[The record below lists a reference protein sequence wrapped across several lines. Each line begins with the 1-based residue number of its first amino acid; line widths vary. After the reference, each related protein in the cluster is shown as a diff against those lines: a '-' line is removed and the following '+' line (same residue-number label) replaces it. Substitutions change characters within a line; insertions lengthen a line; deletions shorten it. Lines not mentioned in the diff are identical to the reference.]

1 MFEYVPSEVAE
12 RVHWYE
18 YEVGVPDHVPVDVV
32 VNVSPVRAVP
42 LIVGTPELV
51 GTEEA
56 K

>member
-1 MFEYVPSEVAE
+1 LEYEPSEVAE

-18 YEVGVPDHVPVDVV
+18 YEVGEPVHVPVDVV

-42 LIVGTPELV
+42 LIAGTPELV

-56 K
+56 R